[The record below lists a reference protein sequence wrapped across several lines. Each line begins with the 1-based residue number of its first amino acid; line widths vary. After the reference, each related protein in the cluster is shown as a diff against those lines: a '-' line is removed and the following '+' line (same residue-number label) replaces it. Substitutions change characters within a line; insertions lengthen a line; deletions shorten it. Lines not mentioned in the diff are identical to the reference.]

1 MKKLLAIILAALMLV
16 PMLAAC
22 DRSGT
27 QKGDYKVAMITDYGD
42 ITDQSFNQTTYE
54 ACKEYCDANK
64 IDFQYFKPAGDS
76 TEERVA
82 KVEEAIDGG
91 YNIIVMPGFAF
102 AGTLYQV
109 QDKEEYKDVK
119 FIALDVSE
127 YDLFDCFYKHDETGA
142 RAGLIDENNK
152 EHISE
157 NVYCAVYKEELCGYM
172 AGYAAVKL
180 GYTHLGFLGGMEV
193 PAVQRFGYG
202 FVQGVD
208 AAAADLGLSDV
219 TLNYV
224 YGGQFFGDAD
234 ITAVMDT
241 WYSKGTEVVF
251 ACGGGIYTSAVD
263 AAKKA
268 NAKVI
273 GVDVDQAGVIAKYAE
288 VEGMTVTS
296 AMKGLGATVKATLK
310 DGTLT
315 LKDGDDNISFAKSKK
330 DLSDTVK
337 KDRDMAKANEEAE
350 EEEAEGKG
358 TRKAI
363 TPAVT
368 VADDD
373 LCTITVTEKFEDE
386 WGPIVLTV
394 EITNKSDK
402 DLTFYSPSR
411 KTNVDGTM
419 KEPWF
424 SCDLMPG
431 TNATEEFT
439 FSTGDL
445 DSIDDLVNITIG
457 IDAYE
462 TETYE
467 DVASYSALIP

>member
-180 GYTHLGFLGGMEV
+180 GYTHLGFLGGMLASNYDV
-193 PAVQRFGYG
+193 KTVFI
-202 FVQGVD
+202 D
-208 AAAADLGLSDV
+208 AFLKLIKIDLADAKWFFDSLEKYAQKHDV
-219 TLNYV
+219 TFVLSV
-224 YGGQFFGDAD
+224 SAD
-234 ITAVMDT
+234 PEALPDFC
-241 WYSKGTEVVF
+241 KGY
-251 ACGGGIYTSAVD
+251 I
-263 AAKKA
+263 
-268 NAKVI
+268 I
-273 GVDVDQAGVIAKYAE
+273 
-288 VEGMTVTS
+288 
-296 AMKGLGATVKATLK
+296 
-310 DGTLT
+310 
-315 LKDGDDNISFAKSKK
+315 
-330 DLSDTVK
+330 
-337 KDRDMAKANEEAE
+337 
-350 EEEAEGKG
+350 
-358 TRKAI
+358 
-363 TPAVT
+363 
-368 VADDD
+368 
-373 LCTITVTEKFEDE
+373 
-386 WGPIVLTV
+386 
-394 EITNKSDK
+394 
-402 DLTFYSPSR
+402 
-411 KTNVDGTM
+411 
-419 KEPWF
+419 
-424 SCDLMPG
+424 
-431 TNATEEFT
+431 
-439 FSTGDL
+439 
-445 DSIDDLVNITIG
+445 
-457 IDAYE
+457 
-462 TETYE
+462 
-467 DVASYSALIP
+467 

>member
-180 GYTHLGFLGGMEV
+180 GYTHLGFLGGMAV
-193 PAVQRFGYG
+193 PAVIRYGFG
-202 FVQGVD
+202 FVQGAD
-208 AAAADLGLSDV
+208 AAAKELD
-219 TLNYV
+219 TKIEINYV
-224 YGGQFFGDAD
+224 YGGQFNGDAD
-234 ITAVMDT
+234 ITAKMDT
-241 WYSKGTEVVF
+241 WYAAGTEVVF
-251 ACGGGIYTSAVD
+251 ACGGGIFTSAAE
-263 AAKKA
+263 AAKKV

-273 GVDVDQAGVIAKYAE
+273 GVDVDQKGIIDGGYG
-288 VEGMTVTS
+288 EGMTVTS
-296 AMKGLGATVKATLK
+296 AMKGLAATVNTMLTEVFAGNWDNYGGKIDTLGLVSDNPTENYVQIPMESTQWADGKFTQDDYKALVASMHK
-310 DGTLT
+310 
-315 LKDGDDNISFAKSKK
+315 GDVKVSN
-330 DLSDTVK
+330 DTTA
-337 KDRDMAKANEEAE
+337 M
-350 EEEAEGKG
+350 
-358 TRKAI
+358 
-363 TPAVT
+363 PAVDAAHTT
-368 VADDD
+368 V
-373 LCTITVTEKFEDE
+373 
-386 WGPIVLTV
+386 
-394 EITNKSDK
+394 SDQ
-402 DLTFYSPSR
+402 
-411 KTNVDGTM
+411 G
-419 KEPWF
+419 
-424 SCDLMPG
+424 
-431 TNATEEFT
+431 
-439 FSTGDL
+439 
-445 DSIDDLVNITIG
+445 SIK
-457 IDAYE
+457 
-462 TETYE
+462 
-467 DVASYSALIP
+467 